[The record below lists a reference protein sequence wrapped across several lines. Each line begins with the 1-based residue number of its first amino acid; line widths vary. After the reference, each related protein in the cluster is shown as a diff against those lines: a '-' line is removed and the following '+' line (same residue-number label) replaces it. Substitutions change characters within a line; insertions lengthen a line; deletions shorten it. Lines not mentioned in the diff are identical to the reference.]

1 MSCLVYA
8 DQSKYLD
15 RANEISKYL
24 NIEMT
29 IEIPSHGSL
38 LQINDKGISFIED
51 LTNTSNI
58 LYIDFLSGPMGWRLK
73 RSDHETLLKKTL
85 GKNKDILT
93 IFDGTGGFLS
103 DALIFLA
110 LGHKVIACEQSKI
123 VYLLVKD
130 AINRAK
136 TELPYLENL
145 TLLNKNSVDV
155 YKDIDIDIDLI
166 YLDPLYPEI
175 KKNVLRSGNMNIIRT
190 ILEIENIQESPDDLF
205 FDIKEFAYKKI
216 VLKRPIKAE
225 VLDKNINYQV
235 KGKSTRFDIYI

>member
-24 NIEMT
+24 NIEIT

>member
-205 FDIKEFAYKKI
+205 FDIKEFGYKKI